1 MLVTKG
7 VCVSGDK
14 FCSSAARAIRYQSAD
29 FGFSVSLLHL
39 LLYGKFQN
47 GTQRIRFMYHVW
59 SKWEAAILWLPFG
72 RKIKRNCVNLL
83 TAQQPQNSPVRLS
96 TYHALELP
104 HTGPTTDH
112 ACTNT
117 NIQSQM
123 YETINLL
130 YLSVYITNYEINK
143 MPTRIWIHNDLY
155 TSTKFFNR

>member
-1 MLVTKG
+1 MGTNFAVLLQEPLDINQQTLAFLSVYCT
-7 VCVSGDK
+7 
-14 FCSSAARAIRYQSAD
+14 FCFMVNFKNY
-29 FGFSVSLLHL
+29 
-39 LLYGKFQN
+39 

-123 YETINLL
+123 FETINLL

-143 MPTRIWIHNDLY
+143 MPTRLWIHNDLY